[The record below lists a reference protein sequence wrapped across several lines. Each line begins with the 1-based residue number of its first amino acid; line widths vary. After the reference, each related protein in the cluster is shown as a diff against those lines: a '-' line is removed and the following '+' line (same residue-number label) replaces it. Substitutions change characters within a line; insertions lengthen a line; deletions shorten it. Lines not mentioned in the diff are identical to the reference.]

1 LVHPRAPGFNPP
13 FPVDFLPCQGLLLR
27 GCRSSDS
34 RCRSSVFQQVTENT
48 TTQSSTSNPSPKPGN
63 TNAAELTNPTKAPS
77 ASVPKPQPLVASPAA
92 GNPASASLSRTDSQI
107 KAEILKQFKTSLPNH
122 QLVVEVDNG
131 NVTVSGMAATPEQLQ
146 RIQPVLGTIKG
157 VGMVDITATAPA
169 KM

>member
-1 LVHPRAPGFNPP
+1 
-13 FPVDFLPCQGLLLR
+13 
-27 GCRSSDS
+27 
-34 RCRSSVFQQVTENT
+34 
-48 TTQSSTSNPSPKPGN
+48 
-63 TNAAELTNPTKAPS
+63 
-77 ASVPKPQPLVASPAA
+77 
-92 GNPASASLSRTDSQI
+92 
-107 KAEILKQFKTSLPNH
+107 LKQFKTSLPNH